1 MEIIDQHVKGIMEG
15 CKQRAKDAGLSFEDE
30 SLEYIVTNRDM
41 IELSPKVMMPTL
53 YDYWVHDVRVISGKG
68 MYELYPNNPYETVI
82 NTRPPISF
90 YNDNNPDWLNVMI
103 FYHVLA
109 HIDFFQNNL
118 FFKHTWDY
126 DFNGQALA
134 DKRIIAKYRSEK
146 GRWVD
151 YVIEFARGIDNLVGY
166 HETVSNTVIPD
177 ENRIMGKLDYYFDIF
192 LQKEKKV
199 TQNEYLKEIARYNRI
214 IKSKNEEDK
223 NTNKVEN
230 IDSSPS
236 NTLQSGAEYL
246 VVSEDDFLID
256 VRIKYPEFDAFYKRY
271 TEKKDNVRMDVI
283 QYIMKHSAFLE
294 KEENEWMKSIIEI
307 VRNTS
312 IFFQPQIR
320 TKIMNEGWASIWH
333 EMLFMQDDRIKGH
346 EVDFA
351 KVNAGVTAM
360 PKVGLNPYALGMR
373 LFYHIMDM
381 EDRGCYSWDYI
392 NLHDELKRKK
402 FNLYEA
408 SDSFPKDNSKGKN
421 KKRGFDRIFAIRENL
436 CDFTFINSYIEQ
448 EFMDKHKLFVSGKR
462 LNRERMSWQYYIKSR
477 KADAYKEMLIDTLYH
492 PPVIHVSEEKTA
504 QGPLYLVH
512 KFEGKPLKVDYIEN
526 TMVGLEYLW
535 GRSVRLET
543 SEPYYPGDMPQQKF
557 VNYWNPPA
565 PSPAKPVVAPQS
577 KQEPKPIAWKRVLYI
592 MENRKLIKREIN

>member
-15 CKQRAKDAGLSFEDE
+15 CKKRARDAGLSFEDE

-41 IELSPKVMMPTL
+41 IELSPKVMIPTL

-68 MYELYPNNPYETVI
+68 MYELYPSNPYETVI

-134 DKRIIAKYRSEK
+134 DKRLIAKYRSEK

-166 HETVSNTVIPD
+166 HKAVSDVVMPDDRRVI
-177 ENRIMGKLDYYFDIF
+177 NKLDYYFDLF
-192 LQKEKKV
+192 LQKEKKAS
-199 TQNEYLKEIARYNRI
+199 QNEYLKEIDRYNKMGRAKGNGEKI
-214 IKSKNEEDK
+214 
-223 NTNKVEN
+223 N
-230 IDSSPS
+230 I
-236 NTLQSGAEYL
+236 
-246 VVSEDDFLID
+246 SEDDFLID
-256 VRIKYPEFDAFYKRY
+256 VRIKYPEFDAFYKRHI
-271 TEKKDNVRMDVI
+271 EKKPDNSFDVM
-283 QYIMKHSAFLE
+283 QYIINHSAFLQ
-294 KEENEWMKSIIEI
+294 KEENEWMKSIMEI

-320 TKIMNEGWASIWH
+320 SKIMNEGWASIWH

-381 EDRGCYSWDYI
+381 EERGCYSWDYI
-392 NLHDELKRKK
+392 NTHDAIKRKRYNMLDTCSSK
-402 FNLYEA
+402 DCHLNSVEA
-408 SDSFPKDNSKGKN
+408 KAKAINIKAD
-421 KKRGFDRIFAIRENL
+421 KKRGFDRIFSIRENL
-436 CDFTFINSYIEQ
+436 CDFTFINSYIDQ
-448 EFMDKHKLFVSGKR
+448 EFIDKHKLFVSGKR

-477 KADAYKEMLIDTLYH
+477 KAEDYKQMLIDTLYH
-492 PPVIHVSEEKTA
+492 PPVIYVNHEKTQ

-512 KFEGKPLKVDYIEN
+512 KFEEKPLKVDYIEN
-526 TMVGLEYLW
+526 TMIGLEYLW

-543 SEPYYPGDMPQQKF
+543 SEPYLANNKAQQGF
-557 VNYWNPPA
+557 GNYWNPPV
-565 PSPAKPVVAPQS
+565 SPQHSGGAMPQPKKEQQPV
-577 KQEPKPIAWKRVLYI
+577 AWKRVLYI